1 MLNTLHDGP
10 FTQMKEQGDI
20 HVHHYQKGENP
31 DDKKKKEKES
41 KANGNGNG
49 NGAPANGNGNGAPVE
64 AEAAPPPPEDKGNP
78 LAKFSKDEVKR
89 IRDILKKD
97 KEEKEPEK
105 KLSNKKDKVNTKPK
119 MKDTE
124 VKEMSADLA
133 YRAMDKADKK
143 SRGEMSVM
151 DPKRARKK
159 ARQSRKFADYSIK
172 KTLKGEEFEY
182 AHNQALEENAKRD
195 IMAFGA
201 KLKGYS
207 DRSGGIDKDY
217 FNKIANTALSG
228 RMPDKRDID
237 GDTDPRDFV
246 LDMMNRTFPKA
257 TMQNYAGISPS
268 LDQYLRSTTGVKT
281 HVSQNL
287 KRSVTVPEEVELDE
301 VESDYAKEIEAFKA
315 QGGKIK
321 KLPPGKKFKS
331 KFSKVKG
338 PKKLPIQ
345 AEDAEIEENVAY
357 LKNKE
362 GHVFHISKRDKKG
375 DAYSMHVADS
385 SGKKVKDWGSH
396 PSLSGAKKFASK
408 RGFTEEVDFE
418 EAYTMHKGMKIKNV
432 PRSAGKDAVEY
443 NKKRREAQRKRA
455 GFDEAK
461 KPNLTAGMECQE
473 CGKKFRAKLSTLQYG
488 KTKCPK
494 CKSTDLD
501 FAFGAKNESSVNGIV
516 EGYQKAVLLS
526 LDDAGIDGH
535 FDRDKVVVAKR
546 DVERAKEVLDN
557 DPDIRRTPKIVG
569 EEVETV
575 YEARKSDYQIYH
587 KDFSSAMQHAYA
599 VAKKRGYTVDPQE
612 IDNKVATGPRKPSSG
627 KTNRYILGTD
637 KKQNLHVQVANLDN
651 KRYELNMYIEE
662 VIPEETKMIPTNE
675 KKLDPV
681 GQEDGDVDNDGDKD
695 SSDDYLMKRRNA
707 VKKAMGKRKTGMKEE
722 HQLNTMTDGA
732 FTTADMLAQTY
743 LSMSRDEQIQVTEVT
758 NEDLK
763 KENIDEVES
772 AYAKQIADYKAKGG
786 TVKKYT
792 GPNMKNVKRATSGF
806 KKKLAKTNKIVA
818 QELEKVKAEKEAN
831 KQQDEA
837 WKKGTYHVK
846 DADGKIHGTYKS
858 GKHASKAMHKLM
870 DKGGHKE
877 LEVSRANE
885 EVSKNVGKLNK
896 VLENRK
902 LERNKVVVD
911 GQGGAGEVG
920 TDELTKKYQEVTP
933 GQPKELIRESS
944 VVINSQDMFKR
955 FEDMVSYMMGIS
967 VTHPESFQMFPIGE
981 SGKMRLEYEH
991 GPLATICETDVINF
1005 FGPNVDMEQ
1014 FVEMV
1019 KEFGVNV
1026 TTADNSFVV
1035 GDTPGT
1041 EGIVKEITPGQY
1053 AEEYAKKYTTGGMM
1067 DQMRANIEELAKRI

>member
-1 MLNTLHDGP
+1 MGILNTLHDGAFSNDDP
-10 FTQMKEQGDI
+10 LKDVYLKMRQDQAQEKPEEPADKSEEQEVLNEKTVDAKIQLDPVGKEDGDVDNDGDKDTSDKYLMKRRKAIQQAISKNKKQKKAVPEMKLSKEQDKI
-20 HVHHYQKGENP
+20 DTNP
-31 DDKKKKEKES
+31 
-41 KANGNGNG
+41 
-49 NGAPANGNGNGAPVE
+49 
-64 AEAAPPPPEDKGNP
+64 
-78 LAKFSKDEVKR
+78 
-89 IRDILKKD
+89 
-97 KEEKEPEK
+97 
-105 KLSNKKDKVNTKPK
+105 KL
-119 MKDTE
+119 
-124 VKEMSADLA
+124 KEMSADLA

-143 SRGEMSVM
+143 SRGNLSWMN
-151 DPKRARKK
+151 PKKARKK
-159 ARQSRKFADYSIK
+159 AKQAQKFADYSIK
-172 KTLKGEEFEY
+172 KTLNKEEFDTVHEY
-182 AHNQALEENAKRD
+182 TLEENARIDLKNFAQELKAYSAKR
-195 IMAFGA
+195 
-201 KLKGYS
+201 
-207 DRSGGIDKDY
+207 GGIDKNY
-217 FNKIANTALSG
+217 FDNIANIASMG
-228 RMPDKRDID
+228 KMPGKEDID
-237 GDTDPRDFV
+237 NDTDPRDKV
-246 LDMMNRTFPKA
+246 LDLMTKYIPLNVLK
-257 TMQNYAGISPS
+257 NLYKGLSPS
-268 LDQYLRSTTGVKT
+268 FDHYLQSTTGVKT

-396 PSLSGAKKFASK
+396 PSLSGAKKFANT

-455 GFDEAK
+455 GLDEAK

-501 FAFGAKNESSVNGIV
+501 FAFGAKNESIEPIN
-516 EGYQKAVLLS
+516 
-526 LDDAGIDGH
+526 
-535 FDRDKVVVAKR
+535 
-546 DVERAKEVLDN
+546 EV
-557 DPDIRRTPKIVG
+557 
-569 EEVETV
+569 
-575 YEARKSDYQIYH
+575 RKSDYQLYH

-612 IDNKVATGPRKPSSG
+612 IDSKVATGPRKPSSG

-651 KRYELNMYIEE
+651 KRYELNMYIES
-662 VIPEETKMIPTNE
+662 VQEE
-675 KKLDPV
+675 D
-681 GQEDGDVDNDGDKD
+681 
-695 SSDDYLMKRRNA
+695 MKSL
-707 VKKAMGKRKTGMKEE
+707 K
-722 HQLNTMTDGA
+722 
-732 FTTADMLAQTY
+732 
-743 LSMSRDEQIQVTEVT
+743 
-758 NEDLK
+758 DLK
-763 KENIDEVES
+763 EVES
-772 AYAKQIADYKAKGG
+772 AYAKQIADYKARGG
-786 TVKKYT
+786 TVKKYI
-792 GPNMKNVKRATSGF
+792 GPDMKKVKSATAGF

-885 EVSKNVGKLNK
+885 EVSKNVSKLNK

-902 LERNKVVVD
+902 LEKS
-911 GQGGAGEVG
+911 GAGEQG
-920 TDELTKKYQEVTP
+920 TDELARQYKKDTP
-933 GQPKELIRESS
+933 GQIEEGNVEMQNNDAFRRMEGLVE
-944 VVINSQDMFKR
+944 
-955 FEDMVSYMMGIS
+955 YLMGLSIDDPGKF
-967 VTHPESFQMFPIGE
+967 TIHPIPETNGYRI
-981 SGKMRLEYEH
+981 EYAN
-991 GPLATICETDVINF
+991 GGLATVTEADWKNH
-1005 FGPNVDMEQ
+1005 FGNVSGEDFIELC
-1014 FVEMV
+1014 
-1019 KEFGVNV
+1019 KEFGMNV
-1026 TTADNSFVV
+1026 TTSGTPVIDTALDQIDGVTEDKEIDITKNTVTSTPETVAADYADRYKMEN
-1035 GDTPGT
+1035 
-1041 EGIVKEITPGQY
+1041 IVKLISKQVRGQ
-1053 AEEYAKKYTTGGMM
+1053 
-1067 DQMRANIEELAKRI
+1067 